1 MNCTRV
7 AVLVVHTVPSQTYVS
22 TSISLCLPS
31 LSSYHRS
38 FLHRHYLN
46 TEEEKMVLDVS
57 PLFDRRHILSARST
71 VCRLLL
77 VHSRFFR
84 ASLPIDL
91 VPVDGLFLL

>member
-1 MNCTRV
+1 
-7 AVLVVHTVPSQTYVS
+7 
-22 TSISLCLPS
+22 
-31 LSSYHRS
+31 
-38 FLHRHYLN
+38 
-46 TEEEKMVLDVS
+46 MVLDVS